1 MNSNNKP
8 VGRPKLYDSPTEKI
22 EAFRRRLESA
32 GLMRKEV
39 LVTHETWDTL
49 MTLAKAQ
56 GVSTSDAASGLLEHA
71 AKAYATKQAKA
82 APRPLDPAP
91 GITSSSKPKPKPKAT
106 ADPIQDFFNKRRERV
121 QASAHTEAP
130 DQPANPSINPPINPP
145 SQP

>member
-1 MNSNNKP
+1 MNSSNKP

-49 MTLAKAQ
+49 TTLAKAQ

-71 AKAYATKQAKA
+71 AKAYAIKQAK
-82 APRPLDPAP
+82 APRPLDPAL
-91 GITSSSKPKPKPKAT
+91 GGTSSSKPKPKAT
-106 ADPIQDFFNKRRERV
+106 ADPIQDFFKKRRERV

-130 DQPANPSINPPINPP
+130 DQPANPPINPP
-145 SQP
+145 AQP